1 MNRNWSWQGWVA
13 IALAGLALVVALGGR
28 SSWGNSS
35 WGNQGQMMPMWS
47 NQQAA
52 PHAQVAPQAQAP
64 NNNPGQNFGRGHR
77 GMMGNGQGMMGNGQ
91 GMMGRGDKQRGGG
104 MMMMGRSGMP
114 GIFGLL
120 FGLAKIV
127 GLGLLAWL
135 LFRMFTQRR
144 NAAQP
149 PATPLT
155 PAGHDP
161 TVE

>member
-28 SSWGNSS
+28 SSWGN
-35 WGNQGQMMPMWS
+35 QRQMMPMWS
-47 NQQAA
+47 QQQPQQAQ
-52 PHAQVAPQAQAP
+52 PAQPAPQVQAP
-64 NNNPGQNFGRGHR
+64 NNSSGQNFGRGHR
-77 GMMGNGQGMMGNGQ
+77 GMMDNGQGMMGNGQ

-104 MMMMGRSGMP
+104 MMMGRSGMP
-114 GIFGLL
+114 GIFGML

-161 TVE
+161 SVE